1 MRASSSLVLA
11 GLLIAG
17 TFGAPASVAA
27 QPDISSP
34 AERWRA
40 FVTALPQHVPIEVRL
55 HRGKALRGTLEASSV
70 DGFTLRMAS
79 GETRVLRYQDTKIVK
94 AAKAVNNWK
103 PSGKWWILVGV
114 GIAAIVTLVFL
125 LARSSGQ

>member
-1 MRASSSLVLA
+1 MRASSSLVLV
-11 GLLIAG
+11 GLFIAG
-17 TFGAPASVAA
+17 TFAAPASVAA
-27 QPDISSP
+27 QPDITSP
-34 AERWRA
+34 ADRWRA

-103 PSGKWWILVGV
+103 PSTRWWIVIGV
-114 GIAAIVTLVFL
+114 ATAVLVTLAIL
-125 LARSSGQ
+125 MARGGR